1 MGVVSKISSL
11 RKEGRL
17 DEALQMARREIS
29 LSYDEWT
36 AMSLFWVLRD
46 YIQNV
51 YVPAGDFASARQAL
65 GEMGR
70 LLPNMMDEQGFG
82 KSAYDKVRKL
92 VQPQYAAM
100 KELSELSKTNASL
113 AYERVLQTFG
123 PNGVDVA
130 FHEDYGWIIYRY
142 LKECLESLD
151 SVRVRE
157 LLRDYICLKNIRPSL
172 LHSMILNFA
181 ISFAKDHRDF
191 NFYNFFELWGIDN
204 LREEDFIESR
214 YNGNKVPSLVSRV
227 CRAIVDSRVDFDAR
241 DFVSGFNSDE
251 VDDVIEDLRQACFWN
266 LIAKVKEND
275 KKEAAYPD
283 FAEYAKRY
291 SALGPSEWH
300 SKILDLACRT
310 LDNDKDHFIV
320 FMREWYGNG
329 NFRSQDWS
337 KEKGEDGTEYPS
349 LAAKSAKK
357 SFEYVKSNHASR
369 DLQELTGWLQT
380 VYSEVVSH
388 TRDDDWAM
396 RNYAMLC
403 LWSGLEEKAVSA
415 YRHLLAEMGDKYYLW
430 SETADCVHDNE
441 LRLGLLLKA
450 KSLEKNEDFLG
461 DIHIALAQ
469 AMISEGFHIDAQ
481 RELDTYV
488 KHRQE
493 KGWRIPEEYNVLASS
508 IDSSLQTRVDV
519 PSYVAKAEEF
529 AYSDFECRNYVLTE
543 KWEVDKLEFCS
554 FYDGDSTVFKVKAK
568 KFRDLHKSK
577 TGQIFVVRVKKVG
590 AGIVPLTLKRTDLP
604 AWSLLKEEYG
614 VVDYVN
620 EQKHVLHIITADSKE
635 LFCPYSKD
643 DIGKDAY
650 VKFAKYLKEV
660 KNEMR
665 TCLINLS
672 LCSKEEALLHMK
684 SRIVVVD
691 NVNENKQLF
700 HVVLGKGLVSEV
712 VRYDQ
717 TDLRPEV
724 GDFLHLTYCVRKD
737 RDGKKHLKIL
747 DVKRSDVPQEGLT
760 KTVNGLL
767 EVRYKNSCR
776 DFDDDHAGQLP
787 DFAFIDDYYVHRNVL
802 KEYGIYQ
809 DCKVVADLVMDGDGK
824 WKVYRIAVEES

>member
-1 MGVVSKISSL
+1 MGVVSEISSL

-51 YVPAGDFASARQAL
+51 YVPTGDFDNAGQAL
-65 GEMGR
+65 EEMGR
-70 LLPNMMDEQGFG
+70 LLPNMVDDQGFG
-82 KSAYDKVRKL
+82 KAAYDKVRKL

-100 KELSELSKTNASL
+100 KELSELSKTDASS

-123 PNGVDVA
+123 SNGVDAA

-142 LKECLESLD
+142 LKECRESLD

-157 LLRDYICLKNIRPSL
+157 LLRDYIILKNERPSL
-172 LHSMILNFA
+172 LHSMMLNFA

-191 NFYNFFELWGIDN
+191 NFYNFFKLWGIDN
-204 LREEDFIESR
+204 LQEEDYWESS
-214 YNGNKVPSLVSRV
+214 YNGNKVPSLVSRA
-227 CRAIVDSRVDFDAR
+227 CRAIVDSHVDFDAL
-241 DFVSGFNSDE
+241 DFVSGFKDKKDYVVE
-251 VDDVIEDLRQACFWN
+251 ALRQACFWH
-266 LIAKVKEND
+266 LISTIKEKD
-275 KKEAAYPD
+275 KKETSYPE

-300 SKILDLACRT
+300 SKVLDLACRT
-310 LDNDKDHFIV
+310 LDNETDHFIA
-320 FMREWYGNG
+320 FMREWYADG
-329 NFRSQDWS
+329 NFRRLDWD

-357 SFEYVKSNHASR
+357 CFEYVKANHASR
-369 DLQELTGWLQT
+369 DIRELTGWLQA

-388 TRDDDWAM
+388 ARDDDWAK

-403 LWSGLEEKAVSA
+403 LWSGLEDEAVSA
-415 YRHLLAEMGDKYYLW
+415 YRHLLAEIGDKYYLW
-430 SETADCVHDNE
+430 SETADCVQDNQ

-461 DIHIALAQ
+461 DIHIALAR
-469 AMISEGFHIDAQ
+469 AMISEGFHIDA
-481 RELDTYV
+481 RSELDTYV

-493 KGWRIPEEYNVLASS
+493 KGWRIPEGYNVLVSS
-508 IDSSLQTRVDV
+508 IDPSAQERADV
-519 PSYVAKAEEF
+519 PSYIAGAEEF

-554 FYDGDSTVFKVKAK
+554 FFDGESTVFKVKSK
-568 KFRDLHKSK
+568 RFRDLRKSK
-577 TGQIFVVRVKKVG
+577 PGQVFGIRVKKDG
-590 AGIVPLTLKRTDLP
+590 ARFVPLTLKKTDLS
-604 AWSLLKEEYG
+604 AWSILKEEYG

-620 EQKHVLHIITADSKE
+620 GQKHVLHIITADSKE

-650 VKFAKYLKEV
+650 VKFATYLKEG

-665 TCLINLS
+665 TCMVNMT
-672 LCSKEEALLHMK
+672 LCSKEEARPHMK

-700 HVVLGKGLVSEV
+700 HVVLGKGLVSDV

-717 TDLRPEV
+717 TELRPEI

-737 RDGKKHLKIL
+737 REGKKHLKIL
-747 DVKRSDVPQEGLT
+747 DIERSDVPQDELT
-760 KTVNGLL
+760 RTVSGRL
-767 EVRYKNSCR
+767 EVRYKDSYR

-802 KEYGIYQ
+802 KEYGICQ
-809 DCKVVADLVMDGDGK
+809 DCNVVANLVLDGDGK
-824 WKVYRIAVEES
+824 WKVYRISVEKS